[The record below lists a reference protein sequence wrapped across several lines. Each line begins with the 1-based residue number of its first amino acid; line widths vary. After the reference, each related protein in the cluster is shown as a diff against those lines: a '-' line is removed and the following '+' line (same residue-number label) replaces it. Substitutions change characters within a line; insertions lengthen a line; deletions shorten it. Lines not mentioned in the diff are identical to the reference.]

1 MKFVTTDES
10 PAAIGPYS
18 QAVIAHGLVYTSAQ
32 LGLLPDGKLAD
43 EGVEK
48 QMHQIMKNLYYVLS
62 AAGSE
67 FSDVIKTTIY
77 LEDMRDFEAMN
88 KIYTYH
94 FEKHRPARSTLA
106 VRSLP
111 KGVKISID
119 CIAAA
124 HRDADFG

>member
-1 MKFVTTDES
+1 MKFVSTDES

-18 QAVIAHGLVYTSAQ
+18 QAVIANGIVYTSAQ
-32 LGLLPDGKLAD
+32 LGLLPSGELAD
-43 EGVEK
+43 GGVEK
-48 QMHQIMKNLYYVLS
+48 QMHQIMKNLYYVLD
-62 AAGSE
+62 AAGSN
-67 FSDVIKTTIY
+67 FTDVIKTTIY

-88 KIYTYH
+88 EIYTHH
-94 FEKHRPARSTLA
+94 FEDHRPARSTLA

-111 KGVKISID
+111 KGVKIAID

>member
-1 MKFVTTDES
+1 MKFVSTDES

-18 QAVIAHGLVYTSAQ
+18 QAVIANGIVYTSAQ
-32 LGLLPDGKLAD
+32 LGLLPNGELAD
-43 EGVEK
+43 ESVEK
-48 QMHQIMKNLYYVLS
+48 QMHQIMKNLYYVLD
-62 AAGSE
+62 AAGSQ
-67 FSDVIKTTIY
+67 FNDVIKTTIY

-88 KIYTYH
+88 EIYTYH
-94 FEKHRPARSTLA
+94 FEDHRPARSTLA

-111 KGVKISID
+111 KGVKIAID

>member
-1 MKFVTTDES
+1 MKFVSTDES

-32 LGLLPDGKLAD
+32 LGLLPNGELAD

-48 QMHQIMKNLYYVLS
+48 QMHQIMKNLYYVLT
-62 AAGSE
+62 AAGSK

-94 FEKHRPARSTLA
+94 FENHRPARSTLA

-111 KGVKISID
+111 KGVKIAID
-119 CIAAA
+119 CIAEA
-124 HRDADFG
+124 HKDVDFG